1 METVKS
7 NEAVAVLSPGSGD
20 CSILMKAYKFQ
31 ALDGEIELCLPNLS
45 DLQLFSAIAFLT
57 YAGWN
62 LQFSFRSETFSEANI
77 V

>member
-1 METVKS
+1 MGK
-7 NEAVAVLSPGSGD
+7 LSYARLISPTW
-20 CSILMKAYKFQ
+20 
-31 ALDGEIELCLPNLS
+31 
-45 DLQLFSAIAFLT
+45 QLFSVIAFLT